1 MKKALLLLPAFLVG
15 FISFSSAQNPNN
27 VAGGQIHGNFEIDA
41 QYYNPDSLIGAP
53 AVPEKALMNGFGN
66 LNYTNGNFAAGVRY
80 ESYLNVLQGY
90 PAGYKG
96 TGIPYRYATYNNNGL
111 EVTVG
116 SSYDQFGSGLIY
128 RAYEDRGLGYDN
140 ALDGM
145 SVHYHPYKG
154 IYLKGMW
161 GKQRNFFTT
170 GAGIVRGFDGE
181 INLNE
186 LFDSCMAKTK
196 TQFIIGGSFVSKYQ
210 VDDDPFLVLPQN
222 VGAWAGRINII
233 GEHTRHDLLK
243 NREDKTRH
251 DHLNNYNIY
260 GEFAYKINDPQT
272 GNNYIYKP
280 GNAAYV
286 SATYSRKGLG
296 VSFAANRIDN
306 FGFRSDRNATGNS
319 LMINYIPALTKQ
331 HTYVLTAFY
340 PYASQPNG
348 QISWQG
354 EVAYKVEKGTA
365 LGGKNGMDVTV
376 NYSTA
381 MGLDTT
387 RLNDEAGRNLGYK
400 SKIFPGDSL
409 FFQDINVEVFKKFSS
424 NLKATFVYAN
434 MRYNKDVIEGHT
446 GYPIIN
452 SHIVVADIIWKMKH
466 KVGFGKNKTN
476 LTLRTDAEHLY
487 TKDDKGSW
495 ASLLEELTIGG
506 HWFVAAMD
514 EWNYGNSIADQRI
527 HYYNAQVGF
536 LEGTNRIVIGY
547 GKQRAGIFCVGGV
560 CRFVPASNGFTLTI
574 TSSF

>member
-1 MKKALLLLPAFLVG
+1 VKKTLLFLPAFLVG
-15 FISFSSAQNPNN
+15 FISFSFAQNLNN
-27 VAGGQIHGNFEIDA
+27 VAGGQIHGNFEVDA

-66 LNYTNGNFAAGVRY
+66 INYTNGNFSAGVRY
-80 ESYLNVLQGY
+80 ESYLNELQGF

-96 TGIPYRYATYNNNGL
+96 SGIPYRFATYNNKGL
-111 EVTVG
+111 EITVG
-116 SSYDQFGSGLIY
+116 SSYDQFGSGLVY

-140 ALDGM
+140 ALDGIR
-145 SVHYHPYKG
+145 VRYNPYKG
-154 IYLKGMW
+154 IYLKGIW
-161 GKQRNFFTT
+161 GKQRAFFSS

-186 LFDSCMAKTK
+186 LFDSCFAKSK
-196 TQFIIGGSFVSKYQ
+196 TQFIVGGCFVSKYQ

-222 VGAWAGRINII
+222 VGAWAGRANII
-233 GEHTRHDLLK
+233 RNWDVERI
-243 NREDKTRH
+243 DKKTNESKTISQSFN
-251 DHLNNYNIY
+251 LY
-260 GEFAYKINDPQT
+260 GEFAYKINDPST
-272 GNNYIYKP
+272 GNSYIYKP

-286 SATYSRKGLG
+286 STTYSRKGLG
-296 VSFAANRIDN
+296 ISFAANRIDN

-319 LMINYIPALTKQ
+319 LMINYLPALTKQ

-348 QISWQG
+348 QLSWQG
-354 EVAYKVEKGTA
+354 EIAYKLKKGTA
-365 LGGKNGMDVTV
+365 LGGKHGTDVTV

-387 RLNDEAGRNLGYK
+387 KLNDAAGRDLGYT

-409 FFQDINVEVFKKFSS
+409 FFQDINVEIFREISPR
-424 NLKATFVYAN
+424 LKGTIVYAN
-434 MRYNKDVIEGHT
+434 MKYNKNVIEGHS

-452 SHIVVADIIWKMKH
+452 SHIAVVDIIWKMKKKINFKNK
-466 KVGFGKNKTN
+466 KVG
-476 LTLRTDAEHLY
+476 LTLRSDMEHLY

-495 ASLLEELTIGG
+495 ACLLEELTIGE
-506 HWFVAAMD
+506 HCFIAAMD
-514 EWNYGNSIADQRI
+514 EWNYGNSDPSYRI
-527 HYYNAQVGF
+527 HYYNAQIGF
-536 LEGTNRIVIGY
+536 LPNHTSRITLSY

-560 CRFVPASNGFTLTI
+560 CRFVPASNGFALTI